1 MAEYWMNGQRYEM
14 PDITPEELAEME
26 AQAEAAER
34 EYWENVDY
42 GEAVNTLFRQRY
54 SQHAA
59 EAIIN
64 NFLLDPTN
72 EKYAREMQEMQD
84 YRAWCKEYVKEKF
97 AQYGRTI

>member
-1 MAEYWMNGQRYEM
+1 MAEYWKNGQKYII
-14 PDITPEELAEME
+14 PDTTEEELAEME
-26 AQAEAAER
+26 AEQQKAER
-34 EYWENVDY
+34 KYWQTVDY
-42 GEAVNTLFRQRY
+42 GEAVNALFRQRY

-64 NFLLDPTN
+64 NFLSDPTN

-97 AQYGRTI
+97 AQYGRKI

>member
-1 MAEYWMNGQRYEM
+1 MRIYENGIYR
-14 PDITPEELAEME
+14 DLTAEELAAIE
-26 AQAEAAER
+26 AQQQAAER
-34 EYWENVDY
+34 KRWQTVDY
-42 GEAVNTLFRQRY
+42 GEAVNALFRQRY

-84 YRAWCKEYVKEKF
+84 YRAWCKEYVKDKF
-97 AQYGRTI
+97 AQYGRKI